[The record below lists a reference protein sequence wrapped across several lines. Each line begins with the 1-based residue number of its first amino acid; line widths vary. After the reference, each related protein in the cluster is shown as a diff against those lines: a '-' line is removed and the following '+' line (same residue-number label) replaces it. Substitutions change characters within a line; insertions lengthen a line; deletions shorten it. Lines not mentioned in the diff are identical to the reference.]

1 MKNYLILI
9 VSSLFMNTSCNPT
22 CNPKEEVNIKEILIN
37 FFPSSGGNAIYTIAL
52 KNGKVTIKNNEPLN
66 KDTIEVYTKNISD
79 KELQELER
87 LIQLVNKRSILD
99 TDTILD
105 SWRIELIINGDR
117 YYNESG
123 VRIETL
129 PTDIKDLIIF
139 FTKESSVKIDL
150 YGFS

>member
-1 MKNYLILI
+1 MEK
-9 VSSLFMNTSCNPT
+9 
-22 CNPKEEVNIKEILIN
+22 
-37 FFPSSGGNAIYTIAL
+37 
-52 KNGKVTIKNNEPLN
+52 
-66 KDTIEVYTKNISD
+66 
-79 KELQELER
+79 

-99 TDTILD
+99 ADTILD

-129 PTDIKDLIIF
+129 PADIKDLINFI
-139 FTKESSVKIDL
+139 TKESSVKIDL

>member
-1 MKNYLILI
+1 MKNFLIFFI
-9 VSSLFMNTSCNPT
+9 SSLFMNTSCNST

-37 FFPSSGGNAIYTIAL
+37 FFPSSGGNAIYTIAF
-52 KNGKVTIKNNEPLN
+52 KNGNVTIKNNEPLN
-66 KDTIEVYTKNISD
+66 KDTIEVYTKKISD
-79 KELQELER
+79 NELKELEK

-99 TDTILD
+99 ADTILD

-129 PTDIKDLIIF
+129 PADTKDLINFI
-139 FTKESSVKIDL
+139 TKESSVKIDL